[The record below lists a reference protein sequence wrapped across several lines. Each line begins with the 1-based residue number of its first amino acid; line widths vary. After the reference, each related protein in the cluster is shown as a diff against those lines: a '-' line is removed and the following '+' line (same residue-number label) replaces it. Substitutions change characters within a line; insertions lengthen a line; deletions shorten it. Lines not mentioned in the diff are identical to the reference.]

1 MGFIALKARYVLVV
15 TQVTV
20 YSMLTL
26 VLPMSSIR
34 FELAVRT
41 NILKAAVEG
50 IGELISIPYNSS
62 WSDREAVYQ
71 ILNAVL
77 AETRL
82 PTIDGDWMS
91 VSLYNPF
98 SKQVAYGTVPD
109 TLVFAED
116 YPLYLPHT
124 GLIGELDDNKL
135 VVGDSVLEVL
145 CPGVNSTQKAL
156 ASHLL

>member
-1 MGFIALKARYVLVV
+1 
-15 TQVTV
+15 
-20 YSMLTL
+20 
-26 VLPMSSIR
+26 MSSVR
-34 FELAVRT
+34 FELATHANV
-41 NILKAAVEG
+41 LKAVVAG

-71 ILNAVL
+71 VLNAVL
-77 AETRL
+77 AETKL
-82 PTIDGDWMS
+82 PMIDGGWMS

-116 YPLYLPHT
+116 YPLYLPYT
-124 GLIGELDDNKL
+124 GLVGEVEDDKL
-135 VVGDSVLEVL
+135 VVGDSVLEIL
-145 CPGVNSTQKAL
+145 RPGVSSTQRAL

>member
-1 MGFIALKARYVLVV
+1 M
-15 TQVTV
+15 
-20 YSMLTL
+20 
-26 VLPMSSIR
+26 VLPMSSVR
-34 FELAVRT
+34 FELATHANV
-41 NILKAAVEG
+41 LKAVVAG

-71 ILNAVL
+71 VLNAVL
-77 AETRL
+77 AETKL
-82 PTIDGDWMS
+82 PMIDGGWMS

-116 YPLYLPHT
+116 YPLYLPYT
-124 GLIGELDDNKL
+124 GLVGEVEDDKL
-135 VVGDSVLEVL
+135 VVGDSVLEIL
-145 CPGVNSTQKAL
+145 RPGVSSTQRAL

>member
-1 MGFIALKARYVLVV
+1 M
-15 TQVTV
+15 
-20 YSMLTL
+20 
-26 VLPMSSIR
+26 VLPMSSVR
-34 FELAVRT
+34 FELATHANV
-41 NILKAAVEG
+41 LKDVVAG

-71 ILNAVL
+71 VLNAVL
-77 AETRL
+77 AETKL
-82 PTIDGDWMS
+82 PMIDGGWMS

-116 YPLYLPHT
+116 YPLYLPYT
-124 GLIGELDDNKL
+124 GLVGEVEDDKL
-135 VVGDSVLEVL
+135 VVGDSVLEML
-145 CPGVNSTQKAL
+145 RPGVSSTQRAL